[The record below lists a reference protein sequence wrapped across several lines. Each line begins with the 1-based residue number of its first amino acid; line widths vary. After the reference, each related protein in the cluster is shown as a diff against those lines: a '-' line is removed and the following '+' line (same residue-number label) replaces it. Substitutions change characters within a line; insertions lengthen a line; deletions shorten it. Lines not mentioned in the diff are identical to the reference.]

1 VSIVALRADVE
12 GNVKRSLGRLEE
24 TQREAVGESSADVVS
39 VQQAGGGAHE
49 ADVLGNLAVI
59 QWGVGA
65 TLEQQAAADQGE
77 AAGGGL
83 QVAQAEG
90 DARMPIGAVLLLR
103 PRHGHRQQHQETRQ
117 RTTHLVVS
125 DDRKRLA
132 ADVRCAHYVSVI
144 PNVGHARRQHRVSER
159 ARCLLERNETETTRS

>member
-24 TQREAVGESSADVVS
+24 TQREAVGELSADVVS

-49 ADVLGNLAVI
+49 ADVLGNTVI

-65 TLEQQAAADQGE
+65 TLE
-77 AAGGGL
+77 
-83 QVAQAEG
+83 
-90 DARMPIGAVLLLR
+90 
-103 PRHGHRQQHQETRQ
+103 RQQHQETRQ

-132 ADVRCAHYVSVI
+132 ADVRCAHYDSVI
-144 PNVGHARRQHRVSER
+144 PNVGHARRQHRASER